1 MNIEEE
7 IKDLEE
13 QLCQAELKP
22 DPDFF
27 EKYLADDVVLVHEHA
42 VSAPVRG
49 KATRLVIRVV
59 GHAGVGDVA
68 GPGVVG
74 PAGNGIAW
82 ALQNVQKALGGGIGA
97 GTDRT
102 WSINVNKVGRSPLF

>member
-27 EKYLADDVVLVHEHA
+27 EKYLADDVVLVSE
-42 VSAPVRG
+42 G
-49 KATRLVIRVV
+49 KPFMAKSIVV
-59 GHAGVGDVA
+59 DVHR
-68 GPGVVG
+68 PGK
-74 PAGNGIAW
+74 N
-82 ALQNVQKALGGGIGA
+82 QKF
-97 GTDRT
+97 
-102 WSINVNKVGRSPLF
+102 N